1 MKKHIDTI
9 ILAVFACLAI
19 SCSSYSP
26 AKELSYIADDL
37 ECNSENYT
45 TEDWENVIQQY
56 KSVLESMADYE
67 CSDEE
72 RLEIGRQQ
80 GRCLAYLTKGYAK
93 IAAKK
98 SASFLN
104 QLKGVV
110 EGFEESFG
118 DGRDVTNDILKAFD
132 GLLDEE

>member
-1 MKKHIDTI
+1 MEKHINTI
-9 ILAVFACLAI
+9 ILAVLVCLAI

-26 AKELSYIADDL
+26 AKELSHIANDL
-37 ECNSENYT
+37 EYNSENYT
-45 TEDWENVIQQY
+45 IEDWENIILQY

-118 DGRDVTNDILKAFD
+118 DGRDVTNDILKAFE

>member
-1 MKKHIDTI
+1 MLVC
-9 ILAVFACLAI
+9 LAV

-37 ECNSENYT
+37 EYNSENYT
-45 TEDWENVIQQY
+45 IEDWENIILQY

-98 SASFLN
+98 SASFLK
-104 QLKGVV
+104 QLKGIV

-118 DGRDVTNDILKAFD
+118 DSRDVTNDILKVFD
-132 GLLDEE
+132 DRLDEE

>member
-1 MKKHIDTI
+1 MEKHINTI
-9 ILAVFACLAI
+9 ILAVLVCLAI

-26 AKELSYIADDL
+26 AKELSHIANDL
-37 ECNSENYT
+37 EYNSENYT
-45 TEDWENVIQQY
+45 IEDWENIILQY

-132 GLLDEE
+132 GLFDEE